1 MLEYGNIDISEGIDI
16 KETNASK
23 ECNIFHY
30 WYFKDI
36 GFKYEPYLCN
46 VCHGLMQKAISFNV
60 AIVFVKGNAY
70 RIHFCYMSKD
80 DAINIMNNS
89 SLIHKIEFFWIFF
102 IIYKKMSGIAYYQR
116 NKDVLLNIAQY
127 YYENNKKILRDKG
140 KDNYINLSEEEKTK
154 RVNLEKIDIIIC
166 LRKRNKNLKEY
177 QKNYREA
184 K

>member
-1 MLEYGNIDISEGIDI
+1 
-16 KETNASK
+16 
-23 ECNIFHY
+23 
-30 WYFKDI
+30 
-36 GFKYEPYLCN
+36 
-46 VCHGLMQKAISFNV
+46 
-60 AIVFVKGNAY
+60 
-70 RIHFCYMSKD
+70 MSKD

-89 SLIHKIEFFWIFF
+89 SLIHKIGFFWIFF

-116 NKDVLLNIAQY
+116 NKDVLLNIGQY
-127 YYENNKKILRDKG
+127 SYENNKKILRDKG
-140 KDNYINLSEEEKTK
+140 KDNYRNLSEEEKTK